1 VTLSHQ
7 DPQTARPS
15 QETHHR
21 HVEVRGAREHNLR
34 DVDVDIPRDALVAFT
49 GVSGSGKSSLAF
61 GTLYAEAQRRFFES
75 VAPYARRLID
85 QVGAPDVD
93 RIDGLP
99 PAVALPQQ
107 RTGGTARSTVGS
119 ATTLANVVRMFFSRV
134 GTYPDG
140 APMLL
145 AEDFST
151 NTVQG
156 ACPTCHGL
164 GRVYDVP
171 EELMVPDDTLSI
183 RDRAIAAWPSAWHGK
198 QLRDSLV
205 SLGYDIDIP
214 WREVPREQRD
224 WALYTDE
231 SPQVPIYRDLT
242 PAQVRKAV
250 AAKAPHS
257 YIGTFLG
264 VRRYVLDTFAGSQ
277 SARMR
282 ERAAEFMVSVV
293 CPTCHGKR
301 LKPDALAV
309 TVEGHDITEV
319 SAMPLHDIVGLME
332 KVLRPGWG
340 TASSANAERDASV
353 ESAPAATAVA
363 PVAPEKRLAAQ
374 RLAAEVLSRLAPI
387 VDLGLGYLSLD
398 RTTPTLSSGELQRM
412 RLATQVLSRLFG
424 VVFVLDEPSAGLH
437 PADTES
443 LIRILRT
450 LKDSGNTV
458 FFVEHSLGVIREA
471 DWIVD
476 IGPGAGAS
484 GGTVVYSGPL
494 DGLRGADDSVTRRY
508 LFGDLAG
515 PSATRSR
522 RAGDARLD
530 LVGVTRNNLADVS
543 VSFPLG
549 AFTAVT
555 GVSGSG
561 KSTLVTHAIPDLLSA
576 SLRTEIDPEAA
587 DDDEPT
593 TSVQDPLLAS
603 TPDATVGRASGPADR
618 LRRVVQVSQKPIGR
632 TPRSNVATYTG
643 LFDRIRA
650 RFAATPEARR
660 RRFGA
665 GRFSFNMPAGRCPVC
680 KGEGTMEVELLFL
693 PTVHAVCSAC
703 GGSRYN
709 PETLEILLDGST
721 IADILA
727 MSVTRAREFF
737 ASDEEVARHLD
748 ALLDVGLGYVS
759 LGQSAT
765 ELSGGEAQRVKL
777 ATELRRGQRGDT
789 LYLLD
794 EPTSG
799 LHPADSDR
807 LIGHL
812 QDLVDGG
819 NTVIIVEHDMRVVA
833 QADWVIDLGPGAGE
847 AGGSVM
853 TQGTPEE
860 VAEHP
865 SSRTAPFLRAAL
877 GGV

>member
-1 VTLSHQ
+1 
-7 DPQTARPS
+7 
-15 QETHHR
+15 
-21 HVEVRGAREHNLR
+21 VEVRGAREHNLR
-34 DVDVDIPRDALVAFT
+34 GVDVDIPRDALVAFT

-61 GTLYAEAQRRFFES
+61 GTVYAEAQRRFFES

-107 RTGGTARSTVGS
+107 RSGGTARSTVGS
-119 ATTLANVVRMFFSRV
+119 ATPLANVVRMLFSRV
-134 GTYPDG
+134 GTYPAG

-171 EELMVPDDTLSI
+171 EELMVPDDSLSI
-183 RDRAIAAWPSAWHGK
+183 RDKALAAWPTAWHGK

-205 SLGYDIDIP
+205 SLGYDVDVP
-214 WREVPREQRD
+214 WRDLPRDKRD
-224 WALYTDE
+224 WALFTDD
-231 SPQVPIYRDLT
+231 SPQVPIYRDLS
-242 PAQVRKAV
+242 PKEVWAAV
-250 AAKAPHS
+250 AAGDEPS
-257 YIGTFLG
+257 YMGTFLG
-264 VRRYVLDTFAGSQ
+264 VKRYVLDTFAGSK

-293 CPTCHGKR
+293 CPTCDGKR
-301 LKPDALAV
+301 LKPDALEV
-309 TVEGHDITEV
+309 TVAGRDITEV
-319 SAMPLHDIVGLME
+319 QAMPLHEVRDLLEGLL
-332 KVLRPGWG
+332 VDDGAAAHL
-340 TASSANAERDASV
+340 SAE
-353 ESAPAATAVA
+353 
-363 PVAPEKRLAAQ
+363 Q
-374 RLAAEVLSRLAPI
+374 RLASQRLVGDLRGRLAPLI
-387 VDLGLGYLSLD
+387 DLGLGYLSLD

-412 RLATQVLSRLFG
+412 RLATQVLSKLFG

-443 LIRILRT
+443 LLSVLDT
-450 LKDSGNTV
+450 LKATGNSV
-458 FFVEHSLGVIREA
+458 FFVEHSLDVIRRA

-476 IGPGAGAS
+476 IGPGAGTE
-484 GGTVVYSGPL
+484 GGRVVYSGPPE
-494 DGLRGADDSVTRRY
+494 GLRDAGESATRRY
-508 LFGDLAG
+508 LFPDPAPDASAPDASAPAARRPGDG
-515 PSATRSR
+515 
-522 RAGDARLD
+522 RLELLD
-530 LVGVTRNNLADVS
+530 VTRNNLAGVS
-543 VSFPLG
+543 VAFPLG

-561 KSTLVTHAIPDLLSA
+561 KSSLVTQALPDLLAA
-576 SLRTEIDPEAA
+576 SLATRVDDASAGSADAPGTGADVEAT
-587 DDDEPT
+587 DEQGEGAQDLLLGDAPQAT
-593 TSVQDPLLAS
+593 T
-603 TPDATVGRASGPADR
+603 GRAVGPEGR

-643 LFDRIRA
+643 LFDRIRS

-660 RRFGA
+660 RRYGA
-665 GRFSFNMPAGRCPVC
+665 SRFSFNLAPGRCPVC

-703 GGSRYN
+703 HGTRYN
-709 PETLEILLDGST
+709 PETLEIELDGST
-721 IADILA
+721 IADVLA
-727 MSVTRAREFF
+727 MSVTRASEFF
-737 ASDEEVARHLD
+737 AGDADVARHLD

-777 ATELRRGQRGDT
+777 ASELRRGQQGDT

-799 LHPADSDR
+799 LHPQDADR
-807 LIGHL
+807 LVGHL
-812 QDLVDGG
+812 QHLVDGG
-819 NTVIIVEHDMRVVA
+819 NTVVIVEHDMRVVA
-833 QADWVIDLGPGAGE
+833 QADWVVDLGPGAGDD
-847 AGGSVM
+847 GGTVQA
-853 TQGTPEE
+853 QGTPEE

-865 SSRTAPFLRAAL
+865 TSVTAPFLRAAL
-877 GGV
+877 AASTPAAAG